1 MRHGLNLMQVNK
13 MDGMSILH
21 LSAATND
28 VPMLDLVFDTY
39 KKQHKTTKDLVN
51 LEAMTGVT
59 PMQLACLEGNFDSVN
74 LLMEYGA
81 DLYQRDE

>member
-39 KKQHKTTKDLVN
+39 KKQNKTTKDLVN